1 MPTIRNNRSLPS
13 DTRSVEARRFATSAS
28 RHAAN
33 STADPSRIIEKL
45 CALLSLTFAVSL
57 GRIQEERQRGAI
69 KLITN
74 LTIKPLR
81 GTAGFA
87 QQRRYPRDESK
98 LNLIYI
104 PLFMV
109 EY

>member
-1 MPTIRNNRSLPS
+1 
-13 DTRSVEARRFATSAS
+13 
-28 RHAAN
+28 
-33 STADPSRIIEKL
+33 
-45 CALLSLTFAVSL
+45 LLSLTFAVSL

-81 GTAGFA
+81 GTAGFV

-98 LNLIYI
+98 LNTPVNPSSKGECVFNISDFI
-104 PLFMV
+104 AIDFF
-109 EY
+109 